1 MFKPLVSVQIGEI
14 AGHIYEHLPLQ
25 IGGETPGRQR
35 ASEIFSVSLDDIST
49 HPAILPL
56 FGLWPQSMQYES
68 VFGTV
73 VERSALLSAGVGGA
87 EGVVPADGEQTL
99 QRGFGVLQL
108 RPLPLFALRGF
119 QTASLHPSPASVA
132 RGYHIFLSVASGISW
147 CLPFSSLICALFL
160 VAASR
165 RRLHTPSPP
174 RHP

>member
-73 VERSALLSAGVGGA
+73 VERSALLFAGVGGA

-99 QRGFGVLQL
+99 QRGFES
-108 RPLPLFALRGF
+108 PLFALRGF

-132 RGYHIFLSVASGISW
+132 RGYHIFLSVASGIS
-147 CLPFSSLICALFL
+147 
-160 VAASR
+160 
-165 RRLHTPSPP
+165 
-174 RHP
+174 

>member
-73 VERSALLSAGVGGA
+73 VERSALLFAGVGGA

-99 QRGFGVLQL
+99 QRGFES
-108 RPLPLFALRGF
+108 PLFYTSRLSEGFSVSIFCLCRPRISYISLRSFWDIVVSALFEPHLRAVSRSGESSKASHSITA
-119 QTASLHPSPASVA
+119 TASVT
-132 RGYHIFLSVASGISW
+132 RK
-147 CLPFSSLICALFL
+147 
-160 VAASR
+160 
-165 RRLHTPSPP
+165 
-174 RHP
+174 